1 MEKIDKISIV
11 VPLFNE
17 EESLPHLMKA
27 IDMVMAGKVK
37 LPYEVLFIDDGSID
51 NSYEIC
57 RSLYKEYSGKVRVF
71 RFSRNFGKS
80 AALNAGIKRASGDV
94 IITMDADLQDD
105 PEAIPGF
112 VELVKQGWDVV
123 SGWKKKRYDPFFS
136 KNIPSKFFNF
146 VTSKMSGLKLNDFNC
161 GFKAYRS
168 YAAKSLEIYGE
179 RHRYL
184 PALAHWE
191 GYKVTELVVPH
202 HPRKYG
208 KTKFGLNRFVN
219 GPFDL
224 LTILFLRKYLSNPLH
239 FFGVLGIIFGLVGAV
254 ILGYFGIDWI
264 ISRQMRIRPLVLLSI
279 GSILMG
285 IQFFSIGLIGE
296 MITKTQRKDV
306 YTIREEL
313 E

>member
-27 IDMVMAGKVK
+27 IDMVMAEKVK

-57 RSLYKEYSGKVRVF
+57 RSLYREYSGKVRVF
-71 RFSRNFGKS
+71 RFNRNFGKS
-80 AALNAGIKRASGDV
+80 AALNAGIKRASGDA

-112 VELVKQGWDVV
+112 IELIKQGWDVV

-146 VTSKMSGLKLNDFNC
+146 VTSKMSGLKLHDFNC

-239 FFGVLGIIFGLVGAV
+239 FFGVLGIIFGLVGIV

-264 ISRQMRIRPLVLLSI
+264 ISHQMRIRPLVLLSI
-279 GSILMG
+279 GSIIMG

-296 MITKTQRKDV
+296 MITKTQRKDI